1 MKTFAG
7 RRSNAPQLMI
17 ISFIRK
23 ILYAF
28 LWLWVISILAFW
40 LSKQVPGDEILDYLS
55 IETDAY
61 STAINPDQQR
71 EAYTHVAQKRGLDL
85 PFFYVSL
92 HKGIYPKALFS
103 IFPLDDRQ
111 AVTAWINQ
119 SHDSQ
124 SAMELYASLR
134 TILNYACNK
143 GISSIIAD
151 TCCREIHAS
160 LIESNIQQLNIQV
173 NNLQHQIEQD
183 GQDSILITMIK
194 DVHLQSTALLKTHPL
209 SFNEYLPSITW
220 NSSHNQY
227 HHWISGLL
235 SLQPLASLVDGRNA
249 WTKILEALKWTLIL
263 NGLSFLFAIGL
274 GVMIGIW
281 SGTNDGK
288 RKEKWVSVLLFT
300 FFAIPSF
307 WLATLLIFLFSSGE
321 WLSVFPPGGL
331 GPYQTAHS
339 VFEKWSI
346 VAYHLILPV
355 FCLAIGSLAYISRQM
370 KQSVQ
375 HEWSQPYIFSLR
387 TMGISEKTL
396 LRKHVIRNA
405 LFPMI
410 TMMGNAIPA
419 ILSGS
424 LIIEVIFSVPGMG
437 RLMFT
442 SLMARDW
449 PVVFPILMLGATV
462 TVLAYTVTDVIY
474 KWLDPRVKT
483 TD

>member
-1 MKTFAG
+1 
-7 RRSNAPQLMI
+7 MI
-17 ISFIRK
+17 LSLIRK

-40 LSKQVPGDEILDYLS
+40 LSKEVPGDEILDYLS

-61 STAINPDQQR
+61 STSFNPDQQR
-71 EAYTHVAQKRGLDL
+71 EAYNHVAQKRGLDL

-92 HKGIYPKALFS
+92 HKGIYPKTLFS
-103 IFPLDDRQ
+103 IFPLDDRH
-111 AVTAWINQ
+111 AVTAWIKQ
-119 SHDSQ
+119 SHDSNG
-124 SAMELYASLR
+124 AMQLYASLR
-134 TILNYACNK
+134 NILHYSCSK
-143 GISSIIAD
+143 VISSNIAD
-151 TCCREIHAS
+151 SCCTEIHAS
-160 LIESNIQQLNIQV
+160 LIEPDVQRLHAQV
-173 NNLQHQIEQD
+173 SNLQHQIEMD
-183 GQDSILITMIK
+183 GQDSILIKMINEVQAK
-194 DVHLQSTALLKTHPL
+194 SNALLTTQAL
-209 SFNEYLPSITW
+209 SFSEYLPTITW

-227 HHWISGLL
+227 HQWMSGLL

-263 NGLSFLFAIGL
+263 NGLAFLIAIGL
-274 GVMIGIW
+274 GVIIGIW
-281 SGTNDGK
+281 SGMRDGK
-288 RKEKWVSVLLFT
+288 KKEKWVSVMLFT

-307 WLATLLIFLFSSGE
+307 WLATVLIFLFSSGE
-321 WLSVFPPGGL
+321 WLSLFPPGGL
-331 GPYQTAHS
+331 GQYQAAHT
-339 VFEKWSI
+339 VFEKWGI
-346 VAYHLILPV
+346 IAYHLVLPV

-375 HEWSQPYIFSLR
+375 HEWSQPYVFSLR
-387 TMGISEKTL
+387 TLGISEKTI

-405 LFPMI
+405 LFPLI
-410 TMMGNAIPA
+410 TMIGNALPA

-424 LIIEVIFSVPGMG
+424 LIIEVIFSIPGMG

-462 TVLAYTVTDVIY
+462 TVLAYTLTDVIY